1 MDTGDELQIK
11 FNKVTEISKLELP
24 ERTNLKNYY
33 IKYVDEKRDTIN
45 YKVNIICIFLILLI
59 FLAVKT

>member
-11 FNKVTEISKLELP
+11 FNKITEISKLELP

-33 IKYVDEKRDTIN
+33 IKYVDEKRETIN
-45 YKVNIICIFLILLI
+45 YKVTIILYVILILL
-59 FLAVKT
+59 LY

>member
-33 IKYVDEKRDTIN
+33 IKYVDEKRETIN
-45 YKVNIICIFLILLI
+45 YKVTIILYVILILL
-59 FLAVKT
+59 LY

>member
-45 YKVNIICIFLILLI
+45 YKVKIIYFFNIAII
-59 FLAVKT
+59 